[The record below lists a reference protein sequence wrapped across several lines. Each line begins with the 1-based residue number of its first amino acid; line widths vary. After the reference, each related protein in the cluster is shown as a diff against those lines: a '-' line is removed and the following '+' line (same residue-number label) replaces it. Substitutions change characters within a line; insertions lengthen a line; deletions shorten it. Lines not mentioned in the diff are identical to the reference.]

1 MNIQE
6 TIKKLPLSPGIYIFK
21 DKAGVV
27 LYVGKAKNLRAR
39 VRSYFNK
46 TTELSLAKQDMVRR
60 IADIETVPAPTENEA
75 LILEAMRIKK
85 HKPPYNIVLKDD
97 KDYSFIKIDYKEEY
111 PTVTIIR
118 RPRIGKGGKRQP
130 KFFGPFTSA
139 YALNENLRFL
149 RRIFP
154 YRKRAKNPTKFE
166 YDLLKKRSIGPVPQT
181 RGEYLAMIKRLE
193 KIIDGH
199 TASVKRDLKK
209 RMQALARD
217 KQYEIAAKIRDQIR
231 WLDIF
236 VNHQKVVSAKE
247 YLEQSVSLSASL
259 SQLQAA
265 LGLKELPK
273 RIEGYDIAN
282 IQGQWSVGSMVVFTN
297 AEPDKNEY
305 RKFKIRTV
313 AGTNDFAMLAEVLKR
328 RFAKTGWP
336 KPDLVL
342 LDGGKGQL
350 STVLQ
355 ALLSRH
361 PERSEGSRGLSMRFF
376 ADAQNDG
383 LTPHQFISLAKR
395 AEEVF
400 QGKELKQINLSP
412 VSPASRLLQRIRDE
426 AHRFAQRYYHTLH
439 SKSIK
444 RT

>member
-1 MNIQE
+1 
-6 TIKKLPLSPGIYIFK
+6 
-21 DKAGVV
+21 
-27 LYVGKAKNLRAR
+27 
-39 VRSYFNK
+39 
-46 TTELSLAKQDMVRR
+46 
-60 IADIETVPAPTENEA
+60 
-75 LILEAMRIKK
+75 
-85 HKPPYNIVLKDD
+85 
-97 KDYSFIKIDYKEEY
+97 
-111 PTVTIIR
+111 
-118 RPRIGKGGKRQP
+118 
-130 KFFGPFTSA
+130 
-139 YALNENLRFL
+139 
-149 RRIFP
+149 
-154 YRKRAKNPTKFE
+154 
-166 YDLLKKRSIGPVPQT
+166 
-181 RGEYLAMIKRLE
+181 
-193 KIIDGH
+193 
-199 TASVKRDLKK
+199 
-209 RMQALARD
+209 
-217 KQYEIAAKIRDQIR
+217 
-231 WLDIF
+231 
-236 VNHQKVVSAKE
+236 
-247 YLEQSVSLSASL
+247 
-259 SQLQAA
+259 
-265 LGLKELPK
+265 
-273 RIEGYDIAN
+273 
-282 IQGQWSVGSMVVFTN
+282 MVVFTN